1 MSASAVSGPARSA
14 ATTLARGTGSSAAPS
29 RSLRAPP
36 TRPPAGH
43 RRPRPP
49 RPGPDPPPRTGSLWR
64 TTRSFG
70 SAHVVGPRTSAPAR
84 WPGAR
89 LRPRSGL
96 TGTTGPRRRPQT
108 VTTREDDERGRRE
121 RTTTPPPTSSSGP
134 AGPDVP
140 APTRCRTALVET
152 DGRDDVRARRL
163 DRVHDVAAGS
173 PLGRRSSLPEVWT
186 GRAGA
191 DTTTVSRPPSRPTS
205 EPRDFGAEKYGH
217 APPSGPAWRRSTR
230 SPYSAR

>member
-14 ATTLARGTGSSAAPS
+14 ATTLARGYRELCRTQQVAPS
-29 RSLRAPP
+29 TSDEAAS
-36 TRPPAGH
+36 RPPSAEAAE
-43 RRPRPP
+43 
-49 RPGPDPPPRTGSLWR
+49 
-64 TTRSFG
+64 TRSR
-70 SAHVVGPRTSAPAR
+70 SPSSDRVSLAHHAVFRI
-84 WPGAR
+84 
-89 LRPRSGL
+89 RS
-96 TGTTGPRRRPQT
+96 RRRPSD
-108 VTTREDDERGRRE
+108 VGSGEVARCIPAAEIRADGHHRAETTTPDRDDERGRRE
-121 RTTTPPPTSSSGP
+121 GTTPPLPISSSGP

-163 DRVHDVAAGS
+163 DRVHDLAAES

-191 DTTTVSRPPSRPTS
+191 DATTVSRPPSRPTS
-205 EPRDFGAEKYGH
+205 EPRDFGAGKYGH